1 MANIRA
7 LFFKLFLF
15 LLLMLGNGISPAQNI
30 VTIPQEKQAE
40 IERFLELAQRYKQA
54 GNLQQTIF
62 YLNKVAFIYWEHG
75 ALREAVNYFL
85 ESVPL
90 NEKVQNLNDIKAIYS
105 NIGLIYTDLDRLD
118 LALEYFNK
126 SLEVR
131 RKLNNKA
138 DIAAGLIDVAYL
150 LTVQNQFEKAIP
162 LLEEAYQLSQKV
174 GNPRLTLNCLRLLAN
189 CYERIGNTKKALEYN
204 NLFASVEQHLA
215 TQQVKVEYEEIV
227 GKTQV
232 QAEKERMER
241 MAKQLEL
248 EYQKLM
254 SKAKEDSLGFVVKA
268 KQDSLFQAEQVAR
281 QQQIE
286 IDLINKDRELKEV
299 QISEQQARERT
310 QKMIIYSISIFLL
323 LLTLLAIVVYKNYKD
338 KKRAN
343 VKLSEQN
350 YEIQRQKD
358 QIQRQNENITKSINY
373 AQGIQKALLP
383 AQNYLQEFLPDS
395 FIFFK
400 PRDVV
405 SGDYYWF
412 RPIILNGSDIYNPAE
427 DKFAISAIDCTGHG
441 VPGAFLSMI
450 GYNLLDEIV
459 EKGIHNPADVLLEL
473 NKGIRRTLRQDE
485 TDNRDGMD
493 MALCIINKA
502 ENTVEFAGAKNPVV
516 YVTNGEA
523 NRIRGDKDSIG
534 GGTENLQNVKF
545 TTHKIKVES
554 PTWFYIFSDGFIDQF
569 GGAEGRKYM
578 IKNFTELLV
587 NLHSL
592 PSAEQREKL
601 KMEMKNWMGDTY
613 PQVDDVLVIGF
624 KVEP

>member
-189 CYERIGNTKKALEYN
+189 CYERIGNTKKASEYN

-299 QISEQQARERT
+299 QISEQKTRERT
-310 QKMIIYSISIFLL
+310 QQMIIYSISIFLL

-383 AQNYLQEFLPDS
+383 AQ
-395 FIFFK
+395 
-400 PRDVV
+400 
-405 SGDYYWF
+405 
-412 RPIILNGSDIYNPAE
+412 
-427 DKFAISAIDCTGHG
+427 
-441 VPGAFLSMI
+441 
-450 GYNLLDEIV
+450 
-459 EKGIHNPADVLLEL
+459 
-473 NKGIRRTLRQDE
+473 
-485 TDNRDGMD
+485 
-493 MALCIINKA
+493 
-502 ENTVEFAGAKNPVV
+502 
-516 YVTNGEA
+516 
-523 NRIRGDKDSIG
+523 
-534 GGTENLQNVKF
+534 
-545 TTHKIKVES
+545 
-554 PTWFYIFSDGFIDQF
+554 
-569 GGAEGRKYM
+569 
-578 IKNFTELLV
+578 
-587 NLHSL
+587 
-592 PSAEQREKL
+592 
-601 KMEMKNWMGDTY
+601 
-613 PQVDDVLVIGF
+613 
-624 KVEP
+624 